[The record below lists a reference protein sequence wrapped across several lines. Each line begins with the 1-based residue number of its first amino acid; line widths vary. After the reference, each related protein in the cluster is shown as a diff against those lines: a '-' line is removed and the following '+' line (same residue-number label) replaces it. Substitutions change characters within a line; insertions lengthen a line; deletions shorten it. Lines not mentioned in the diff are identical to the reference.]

1 MQEIRVLLGY
11 RASTY
16 RRMAEV
22 RYIKTRIWR
31 DSWFSQLP
39 KDAQHLFIFL
49 VTNEA
54 TRLSGFYEMP
64 LSDIA
69 YHTKTKPTQL
79 KSLLKIVETKVLL
92 IDGWVCIK
100 NYAEHQNAAN
110 SPKIKKLIEYELA
123 KVPLEVQ
130 KKATEFFIHNSH
142 SHSYSHSEGIDR
154 VSIPHVS
161 VKEKEEKNEEKQEE
175 KHAFGEFK
183 NVYLTI
189 PEKEKLKELYGVS
202 TAKKL
207 VEDLSQYIKSHGYEK
222 KYKDHYATMRGFA
235 RRDGIQVI
243 EKPKVAPKEP
253 ERPQTPEEK
262 KKAEEMR
269 SKVASFVRTGMKK
282 MPKSE

>member
-1 MQEIRVLLGY
+1 
-11 RASTY
+11 
-16 RRMAEV
+16 MAEV

-31 DSWFSQLP
+31 DAWFAQLP

-49 VTNEA
+49 VTNES

-79 KSLLKIVETKVLL
+79 KTLLKQVEQKVLI

-100 NYAEHQNAAN
+100 NYAQHQNAAN

-130 KKATEFFIHNSH
+130 KKASEFFIHNSH

-154 VSIPHVS
+154 VSIPHPS
-161 VKEKEEKNEEKQEE
+161 AHEKEEKSEEPQEE
-175 KHAFGEFK
+175 KHKFGEFK
-183 NVYLTI
+183 NVLLTI

-202 TAKKL
+202 VAKRL
-207 VEDLSQYIKSHGYEK
+207 VEDLSIGLKSKGY
-222 KYKDHYATMRGFA
+222 KYKDHYATIRNWA
-235 RRDGIQVI
+235 RREGVPVI
-243 EKPKVAPKEP
+243 EKPKVVKNEP

-269 SKVASFVRTGMKK
+269 AKVGAFVRTGMKK
-282 MPKSE
+282 MPKSD